1 MKKTEV
7 KKYFCATCGEELS
20 SDDLFCPSC
29 GAKVTIHKEE
39 KENSK
44 EEKQEEPKVNW
55 SSKSF
60 DDVKEVETERIPKD
74 GSKKTKPEKPKKNHS
89 FLYPVLA
96 SVLTFVICLV
106 CFGLFYQ
113 FYLKNLVIETT
124 REEVTVTDTGIAD
137 AVEKV
142 YDSVVVVESFVND
155 RLYATGTG
163 FVYKEDNNKGYILT
177 NAHVIEGATEIK
189 VVFTNEEEVTVDLVG
204 SDTYSDVA
212 VLSVDQ
218 SKVISVAEIG
228 SSEDLRVGD
237 TAFAVGAPIDSSS
250 YAWTVTRGI
259 ISGKNRLVEVSAT
272 STSAG
277 YIAEVLQTD
286 AAINEGNSGGPLCNS
301 NGQVIG
307 ITNLKLASESIE
319 GMGFAIPI
327 ETAVSY
333 ADKFIAGEP
342 LQRPYLGIT
351 IVDGSSSFFGYTT
364 GSTGVYVNSV
374 DEGSPAA
381 NAGMKQGDQIVA
393 VGDNEVSDTTHFRY
407 ELYKYSVGDT
417 VSITVR
423 RNGREQTLSVT
434 LTSSGENA

>member
-29 GAKVTIHKEE
+29 GAKVTIRKEE

-74 GSKKTKPEKPKKNHS
+74 SSKKTKPERPKKNHS

-218 SKVISVAEIG
+218 SN
-228 SSEDLRVGD
+228 
-237 TAFAVGAPIDSSS
+237 
-250 YAWTVTRGI
+250 TRGI

-381 NAGMKQGDQIVA
+381 NAGMQQGDQIVA

>member
-20 SDDLFCPSC
+20 HDDLFCPAC

-39 KENSK
+39 PKE
-44 EEKQEEPKVNW
+44 EEPKTNW

-60 DDVKEVETERIPKD
+60 DDVKEVKTESVPRTD
-74 GSKKTKPEKPKKNHS
+74 NKKEKGKKERKSHTI
-89 FLYPVLA
+89 LYPVLA

-106 CFGLFYQ
+106 CFGFFYQ
-113 FYLKNLVIETT
+113 YYLKNLVIETT
-124 REEVTVTDTGIAD
+124 KEEVTVTDSGIAD

-142 YDSVVVVESFVND
+142 YDSVVVVESYVND

-163 FVYKEDNNKGYILT
+163 FVYKEANNKGYILT

-204 SDTYSDVA
+204 SDSYSDVA

-218 SKVISVAEIG
+218 SKVISVAQIG
-228 SSEDLRVGD
+228 SSENLRVGD

-301 NGQVIG
+301 NGEVIG

-351 IVDGSSSFFGYTT
+351 IVDGASSFFGYTT
-364 GSTGVYVNSV
+364 GSNGVYVNSV
-374 DEGSPAA
+374 DDDSPAA
-381 NAGMKQGDQIVA
+381 KAGMKQGDQIVA
-393 VGDNEVSDTTHFRY
+393 VGDNKVSDSTHFRY

-423 RNGREQTLSVT
+423 RNGKEQTLSVV
-434 LTSSGENA
+434 LTSSGEDA